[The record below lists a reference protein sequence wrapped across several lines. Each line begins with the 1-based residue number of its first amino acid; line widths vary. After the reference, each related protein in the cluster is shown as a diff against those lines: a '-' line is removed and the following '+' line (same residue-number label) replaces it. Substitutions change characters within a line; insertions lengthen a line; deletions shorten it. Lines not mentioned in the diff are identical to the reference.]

1 MKDQE
6 TTNKEDLELVK
17 KSLNDLIGK
26 YEPFIYNVGWKMY
39 QAEGLRTNI
48 QYSFR
53 LARPLKPA

>member
-39 QAEGLRTNI
+39 QAEGLQCN
-48 QYSFR
+48 SSC
-53 LARPLKPA
+53 KPNFV

>member
-26 YEPFIYNVGWKMY
+26 YEPFIYNVAWKMY
-39 QAEGLRTNI
+39 QAEGL
-48 QYSFR
+48 Q
-53 LARPLKPA
+53 